1 MEKYITEENYEIT
14 KFTEQVIDERIISL
28 SEQVVYNEI
37 GLIKSLD
44 ELDDEPTARKRL
56 VKIHNLAKA
65 KRVLMENFFAMDD
78 MQRKAR
84 EE

>member
-1 MEKYITEENYEIT
+1 MEDYITEENYEIT
-14 KFTEQVIDERIISL
+14 KFTEKVIDQRIIRL
-28 SEQVVYNEI
+28 TEEIVYNEI

-44 ELDDEPTARKRL
+44 ELDDQPTAKKRL

-65 KRVLMENFFAMDD
+65 KRVLMENFYAMDD